1 MRSSR
6 KTQIIATIGP
16 ACWTHETLRRMV
28 AAGMDVARLNFSHGT
43 HETHAEMA
51 ARVRAAAEAEGRRV
65 LLLADLQG
73 AKVRIGDVGRG
84 LDLQPG
90 QAVVLSA
97 HADHVPCDIPVPGV
111 SLDVAPG
118 DTLLLDDGLIALT
131 VEACDDERVVC
142 RVRTGGHLTSHKG
155 LTLPP
160 GRQHQHAS
168 ALSAKDL
175 RDMAFAVSLGVE
187 WVAVSFVRSA
197 SDIEQA
203 RAALTT
209 VCQGRATPRLMA
221 KIETREAVEHLDDII
236 AAADGVMVA
245 RGDLGLE
252 LPPEEVP
259 LVQKRII
266 RRCNRA
272 GKPVVTATQMLASM
286 EHHPRP
292 TRAEVSDVANAV
304 MDGTTAVMLSGETA
318 TGCYPVEAVAMMRTI
333 IERVERE
340 LDTPITTSPGVLR
353 HLLKETR
360 DPMPYS
366 VPVRV
371 TQGL

>member
-1 MRSSR
+1 MRAPR
-6 KTQIIATIGP
+6 HTQIVATIGP

-51 ARVRAAAEAEGRRV
+51 ARLRAAARAEGRRV
-65 LLLADLQG
+65 LVLADLQG

-90 QAVVLSA
+90 QEVVLSA

-131 VEACDDERVVC
+131 VEACDQERVVC
-142 RVRTGGHLTSHKG
+142 RVRTGGHLSSHKG

-160 GRQHQHAS
+160 GRAQQHGG
-168 ALSAKDL
+168 ALSAKDM
-175 RDMAFAVSLGVE
+175 RDMAFAVTLGVE
-187 WVAVSFVRSA
+187 WIALSFVRSA
-197 SDIEQA
+197 HDIEQA

-209 VCQGRATPRLMA
+209 LCQGTRPPRLMA
-221 KIETREAVEHLDDII
+221 KIETREAVAHLDDII

-252 LPPEEVP
+252 LPPEDVP
-259 LVQKRII
+259 IVQKRII
-266 RRCNRA
+266 RRCNRV
-272 GKPVVTATQMLASM
+272 GKPVITATQMLASM
-286 EHHPRP
+286 EEHPRP

-318 TGCYPVEAVAMMRTI
+318 TGRYPVEAVRMMRTI
-333 IERVERE
+333 IERVEQE

-353 HLLKETR
+353 RLLKETR
-360 DPMPYS
+360 NPMPYN
-366 VPVRV
+366 VPVRSV
-371 TQGL
+371 KGL